1 MVRTLC
7 SCGKY
12 FENLVDHLE
21 LFSFVDAG
29 AFKHNRKVLNV
40 VPGDFTHSGKLDLL
54 VMSQSRSSN
63 QIDLTLYPALTSGGF
78 GVYDSFLQEVKI
90 HTQYKI
96 QI

>member
-1 MVRTLC
+1 MVRTTYIRVECIVNICLP
-7 SCGKY
+7 
-12 FENLVDHLE
+12 E

-29 AFKHNRKVLNV
+29 AFKHSRRVLNV

-54 VMSQSRSSN
+54 VMSQSRSSD

-78 GVYDSFLQEVKI
+78 GAYDSFSRSEI